1 MNGLT
6 TYAMFVGVFLA
17 VLLIISESIDLDR
30 RLRETEAEI
39 ESMVRIC
46 QPH

>member
-1 MNGLT
+1 MNSLT

-39 ESMVRIC
+39 EFMVRTC